1 MSTFLISDIYILYV
15 GMKIYSE
22 LQSKNWVWLY
32 SEKFIHFEQYKKK
45 ASRDINGEFVP
56 RYNTDSY
63 ARGCV
68 FDEIVKI
75 KAAEINHL
83 ELS

>member
-1 MSTFLISDIYILYV
+1 MSTFLNSDIYILYV

-45 ASRDINGEFVP
+45 SE
-56 RYNTDSY
+56 
-63 ARGCV
+63 
-68 FDEIVKI
+68 
-75 KAAEINHL
+75 
-83 ELS
+83 